1 MSINKWTKKQII
13 DELQIKDYY
22 HDEMLSTLKKIWF
35 LFDMHE
41 DELPD
46 DLDVESPE
54 QLGDYIYGRLS
65 QIKKQV
71 NTEK

>member
-1 MSINKWTKKQII
+1 MSINRLTKKQII

-35 LFDMHE
+35 LFDMQE
-41 DELPD
+41 DEIPD
-46 DLDVESPE
+46 GQTIESPE
-54 QLGDYIYGRLS
+54 QLGDYIYWRLS

-71 NTEK
+71 KS